1 MVVVV
6 VVVVVIVVAAAV
18 VVVEST
24 IILIIII
31 DAGVESTP
39 AHFCST
45 VQLELLFFLESQFLH
60 HKVMTRRIG
69 FFCCFVVF
77 LHACAFDLISVLQN
91 STPRGVW
98 PGSL

>member
-1 MVVVV
+1 ME
-6 VVVVVIVVAAAV
+6 II
-18 VVVEST
+18 ESI

-45 VQLELLFFLESQFLH
+45 VQLELLFFLESSFLH
-60 HKVMTRRIG
+60 HKVMARQIERVVVA
-69 FFCCFVVF
+69 VVF